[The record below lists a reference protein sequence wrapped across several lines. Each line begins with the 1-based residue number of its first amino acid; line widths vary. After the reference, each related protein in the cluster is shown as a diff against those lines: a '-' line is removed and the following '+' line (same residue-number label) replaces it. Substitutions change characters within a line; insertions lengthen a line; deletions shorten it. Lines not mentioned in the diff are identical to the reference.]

1 MVTTRQRWAWW
12 LAVVLLLPMPTL
24 AVTPVVLA
32 IDEQWCGD
40 DQAGRALRQFI
51 VEFWQ
56 QLAALAD
63 LEPSFRCES
72 QPLQAVAAG
81 RADIAP
87 LAYYQGAAGTVANGQ
102 RLLWWTTPYLELIPT
117 RAGDIAD
124 SPPAVDVAPALQLA
138 DELPVVVAQRWPQLA
153 SASPQWRLA
162 YQPLATGAG
171 LDPAWRVALRAA
183 VAPDNYELALALNHA
198 LRRLSPFRVSR
209 LADQHLRDLPALVPR
224 LAGMQPNILPFE
236 AHWLLHY
243 PEISVLTDDAS
254 PLIQWQQQR
263 PQGYSV
269 AVLEHL
275 AQRAGFTL
283 RYLPEGE
290 VPGRGQ
296 QWIDP
301 LAVSAGVMA
310 MDSQLTEP
318 YLAVPLASLQLAA
331 AVDQP
336 LTTVVVGH
344 RRDTALLLAALASTE
359 VRTVASDEEALAL
372 VAAGSHR
379 WLGGRYRLLALQEQ
393 WPPTAE
399 LRELDD
405 NAGIYRHFGVSEGQL
420 ALWSLLNNGLRTLDE
435 DYRRTLLASAIAPF
449 TLPSPW
455 YSWLSNN
462 PLQTLTA
469 ALVVVVLA
477 GWGVASRLALNRQR
491 RVQALL
497 RSAVANADEARRQAE
512 TAGNAKVAFLA
523 RMSHEI
529 RTPLNG
535 VLGMAEA
542 LQHSALDPGQ
552 RERLGVLQQS
562 ARALLAILND
572 ILDFAKLDAQQ
583 MRLEAQSIDLRVL
596 LERVEA
602 TFRFA
607 ADSKNLLLVVQFDE
621 RLHPAYL
628 GDPVRLQQIANN
640 LTANAVKFTQEGWV
654 EISLVVVRNLGQR
667 DLLELQVSDTGPGI
681 DEAQQSKLFSPF
693 FQVESYT
700 TRKAGG
706 TGLGLA
712 ICREIANAMGAE
724 LKVSSSPGQGSVF
737 SLRFW
742 AERSELPAVNR
753 EQAEPEP
760 LAIDGRQL
768 RVLVAEDNAV
778 NLQVLKGQLER
789 LGIAPDV
796 ARNGLDAYLLCAE
809 RQYQLV
815 LSDCHMPEMDGF
827 ELASRLKA
835 KGASCPILVAVT
847 ADAVGDALQRC
858 YDAGFDAYLAKPV
871 AFEHLSTKLAELIAR
886 FPARF
891 GPDWQPDSTA
901 LASLAAAELAEHVPA
916 VAALRQRSAIEHSA
930 SEPAAPQPAVAEE
943 VPPLLDL
950 VSALAMVGDDPGLL
964 TQVLDSYLADSPEDL
979 AELQAAA
986 DSGHWSQL
994 REMAHKFKGSARYFG
1009 AAAVARQCEQLEQ
1022 AARSCDPA
1030 QVAAL
1035 LPPLLQ
1041 QLALVEREVRAWLA
1055 VNRC

>member
-1 MVTTRQRWAWW
+1 MVITRWWWGWW
-12 LAVVLLLPMPTL
+12 LAIALLLPVPTL
-24 AVTPVVLA
+24 AATPVVLA
-32 IDEQWCGD
+32 IDEQWCGE
-40 DQAGRALRQFI
+40 DQASQALRQFLAD
-51 VEFWQ
+51 FWQ
-56 QLAALAD
+56 HLAVLAD
-63 LEPSFRCES
+63 LDPSFHCVA
-72 QPLQAVAAG
+72 QPLVAVAQG

-87 LAYYQGAAGTVANGQ
+87 LAYYQGEGGVAANGQ
-102 RLLWWTTPYLELIPT
+102 RSLWWTTPYLDLLPS
-117 RAGDIAD
+117 RSGAVDG
-124 SPPAVDVAPALQLA
+124 SPPAVEVDPALQLA
-138 DELPVVVAQRWPQLA
+138 TELPVVVAQRWSQRAAATSQWQL
-153 SASPQWRLA
+153 R
-162 YQPLATGAG
+162 YQPLAQGEG
-171 LDPAWRVALRAA
+171 LDPDWRVALRAA
-183 VAPDNYELALALNHA
+183 VAPGNYQLALDLNHG

-209 LADQHLRDLPALVPR
+209 LAEQHLRTLPALVPR
-224 LAGMQPNILPFE
+224 LAGMQPSILPFE

-243 PEISVLTDDAS
+243 PEVAVLTDDAS
-254 PLIQWQQQR
+254 PLLQWQQQR

-283 RYLPEGE
+283 RYLPAR
-290 VPGRGQ
+290 VLPARDQ
-296 QWIDP
+296 LWIDP
-301 LAVSAGVMA
+301 LAVSAGVVA
-310 MDSQLTEP
+310 VDSQLTEP
-318 YLAVPLASLQLAA
+318 YLAVPLASLTPTATA
-331 AVDQP
+331 DEP
-336 LTTVVVGH
+336 LTTVVVGDS
-344 RRDTALLLAALASTE
+344 REAPLLLATMANAE

-372 VAAGSHR
+372 VAQGSHR
-379 WLGGRYRLLALQEQ
+379 WLAGRYRLQTFQER
-393 WPPTAE
+393 WPPATE
-399 LRELDD
+399 LRELED
-405 NAGIYRHFGVSEGQL
+405 NGGIYRHFAVSGGQL

-435 DYRRTLLASAIAPF
+435 DYRRTLLAAAIAPF
-449 TLPSPW
+449 TRPSPW
-455 YSWLSNN
+455 HAWFSDN
-462 PLQTLTA
+462 PLQALTA

-497 RSAVANADEARRQAE
+497 RNAVATADDARRQAE
-512 TAGNAKVAFLA
+512 AAGSAKVAFLA

-621 RLHPAYL
+621 RLHSAYL

-681 DEAQQSKLFSPF
+681 DEEQQTKLFSPF

-724 LKVSSSPGQGSVF
+724 LKVNSSPGQGSVF

-753 EQAEPEP
+753 EQMEPEP
-760 LAIDGRQL
+760 LAIDGGQL

-789 LGIAPDV
+789 LGIEPDV

-809 RQYQLV
+809 HQYQLV

-827 ELASRLKA
+827 ELARRLKA

-871 AFEHLSTKLAELIAR
+871 AFEHLTTKLGELIAR
-886 FPARF
+886 FPERF
-891 GPDWQPDSTA
+891 GPDWQAESTPA
-901 LASLAAAELAEHVPA
+901 PLTSAELTERLPA
-916 VAALRQRSAIEHSA
+916 VAALRQRPR
-930 SEPAAPQPAVAEE
+930 SEPAVAECAAPQPESTAE

-950 VSALAMVGDDPGLL
+950 VAALVMVGDDPGLL
-964 TQVLDSYLADSPEDL
+964 TQVLDSYLADCPEDL
-979 AELQAAA
+979 AELQAAV
-986 DSGHWSQL
+986 DSGHWSQV

-1009 AAAVARQCEQLEQ
+1009 AVAVARHCEQLEQ
-1022 AARSCDPA
+1022 AARSCDQA

-1035 LPPLLQ
+1035 LPSLVQ